1 MFKIGYGADFHRFE
15 KNRKLILGGLEIPY
29 SIGLAG
35 HSDADVV
42 VHSICDAIL
51 GALGLG
57 DIGEHFPDSDDKYKD
72 ISSLKLLDEVKKK
85 MNGQNFQIG
94 NLDITI
100 LMENPKIGKYKK
112 QMCEIL
118 ASTLDCNSE
127 LINVKAT
134 TTEKMG
140 FIGEG
145 VGVESRA
152 IVLLKKKD

>member
-1 MFKIGYGADFHRFE
+1 MFKIGYGADFHRFG

-29 SIGLAG
+29 SLGLVG

-42 VHSICDAIL
+42 VHAICDAIL

-57 DIGEHFPDSDDKYKD
+57 DIGEHFPDSDDKYKN
-72 ISSLKLLDEVKKK
+72 ISSLKLLDEVKRK
-85 MNGQNFQIG
+85 MNKQNFKIG

-100 LMENPKIGKYKK
+100 LLENPKIGKYKK

-118 ASTLDCNSE
+118 ASALNCNSE
-127 LINVKAT
+127 LVNVKAT

-145 VGVESRA
+145 VGIESRA
-152 IVLLKKKD
+152 IVLLKRKD